1 MKLNV
6 TLFIFFISSSCY
18 SQFLEPGLS
27 VGLNNYSGDLKRGYS
42 ITDGSLGFE
51 VFNRFNISS
60 HQTFKISY
68 KRGGLKSKDRIN
80 DNLSSNRNMWFK
92 SKFSELSLKF
102 EYNFLDY
109 FDEINKENF
118 TPYLFMGI
126 GSTLIQNKFDRDN
139 PVGKNKKLII
149 NIPFGVGFKY
159 LINKQFSLALEF
171 EVKKTFNDNL
181 DLTSGANTSDLDN
194 ITGLTLPNSSIQ
206 NFNKNYQYG
215 SGNDRDFYY
224 FTGISLSYIFYR
236 IPCPKNSAP
245 MNSIY

>member
-1 MKLNV
+1 
-6 TLFIFFISSSCY
+6 
-18 SQFLEPGLS
+18 
-27 VGLNNYSGDLKRGYS
+27 
-42 ITDGSLGFE
+42 
-51 VFNRFNISS
+51 
-60 HQTFKISY
+60 
-68 KRGGLKSKDRIN
+68 
-80 DNLSSNRNMWFK
+80 MWFK

-102 EYNFLDY
+102 EYNYLD
-109 FDEINKENF
+109 FFKKINKENF

-126 GSTLIQNKFDRDN
+126 GSTLIQNTFDRDN

>member
-42 ITDGSLGFE
+42 ITDVSLGFE
-51 VFNRFNISS
+51 IFNRFNISS

-126 GSTLIQNKFDRDN
+126 GSTLIQNTFDRDT

-181 DLTSGANTSDLDN
+181 DLTLTDGGTILQIIKENQLRPFRKLDLERVAKEVISWDLNNGILDIELSIDGNNGN
-194 ITGLTLPNSSIQ
+194 IR
-206 NFNKNYQYG
+206 KH
-215 SGNDRDFYY
+215 
-224 FTGISLSYIFYR
+224 
-236 IPCPKNSAP
+236 
-245 MNSIY
+245 